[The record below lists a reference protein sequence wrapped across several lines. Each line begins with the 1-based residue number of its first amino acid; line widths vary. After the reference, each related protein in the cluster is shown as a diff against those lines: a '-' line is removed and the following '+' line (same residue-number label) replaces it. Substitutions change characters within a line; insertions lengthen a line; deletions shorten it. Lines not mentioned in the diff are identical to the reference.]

1 MKKKKEKRKRK
12 VGRHQGS
19 ISHEIE
25 IGMKFPLTL
34 S

>member
-1 MKKKKEKRKRK
+1 MKKKKRKRK
-12 VGRHQGS
+12 VGRHRGS

-25 IGMKFPLTL
+25 IGMTFSLTL